1 MNRPKVL
8 HGLDHVLT
16 DHVPV
21 LIGQP
26 RLGERRHI
34 HQINEHGVCGCVCTL
49 PVGDTGYVSGFR
61 DILAG
66 DGKAPVGALSLL
78 AELDYTIL
86 DDHSLDRLYTEIG
99 LCIAAASGSNSL

>member
-16 DHVPV
+16 DHVAV

-26 RLGERRHI
+26 RLGERCHV
-34 HQINEHGVCGCVCTL
+34 HQINEHGVGGCVSTL
-49 PVGDTGYVSGFR
+49 PVGDTGYVVSLR

-66 DGKAPVGALSLL
+66 DR
-78 AELDYTIL
+78 E
-86 DDHSLDRLYTEIG
+86 
-99 LCIAAASGSNSL
+99 ASV